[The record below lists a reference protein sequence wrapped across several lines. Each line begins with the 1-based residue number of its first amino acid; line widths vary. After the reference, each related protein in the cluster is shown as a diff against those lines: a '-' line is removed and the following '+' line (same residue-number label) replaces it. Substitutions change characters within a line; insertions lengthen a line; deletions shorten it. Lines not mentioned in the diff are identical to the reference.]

1 MEGKDKG
8 RLELELARTHNQSVF
23 QIKTFNLIYFCVCV
37 CCLLVC
43 QFSLPANKISESS
56 RGFQRCFI
64 TYLYH
69 ISYFAMVGID

>member
-37 CCLLVC
+37 LSACVSV
-43 QFSLPANKISESS
+43 F
-56 RGFQRCFI
+56 
-64 TYLYH
+64 
-69 ISYFAMVGID
+69 FASK

>member
-1 MEGKDKG
+1 MEGKDKR

-23 QIKTFNLIYFCVCV
+23 QIKTFNLIFFVCV
-37 CCLLVC
+37 CCLFVC

-69 ISYFAMVGID
+69 ISYYAMVGID